1 MNLSTFKNLLI
12 ILGSVFTAGFLYLVL
27 PPLSQNFDVIGAFLG
42 GFVNPFSSAYALDI
56 IFTWLVLAAWIIYDA
71 KTKGI
76 KNGWIALLLGVVPGV
91 AVGAAYYI
99 YLREKQSRN

>member
-1 MNLSTFKNLLI
+1 MNLSTFRILLI
-12 ILGSVFTAGFLYLVL
+12 LLGSLFTAGFLYLVL
-27 PPLSQNFDVIGAFLG
+27 PPLSQNFDIIGAFLG

-56 IFTWLVLAAWIIYDA
+56 IFTWLVLAVWIVYEA

-99 YLREKQSRN
+99 YLRAKQDRN